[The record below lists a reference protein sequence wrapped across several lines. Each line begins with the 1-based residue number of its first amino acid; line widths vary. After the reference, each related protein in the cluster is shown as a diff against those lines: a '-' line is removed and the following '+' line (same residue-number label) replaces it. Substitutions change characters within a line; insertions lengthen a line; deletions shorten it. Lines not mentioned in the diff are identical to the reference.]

1 MIIAVDG
8 PSAAGKG
15 TIARA
20 IATHL
25 GYHFLDTGSLYRMV
39 GLAMLQAGKSADDV
53 KSAVA
58 FAEKLEPSR
67 VADKDL
73 RTETVAGMASQV
85 AAIPEVRNALLEFQ
99 RNFAKRE
106 PGAVLDG
113 RDIGTVVCPEADL
126 KFFVTA
132 STQVRANRRL
142 AELRSLGVKT
152 DFQSVLE
159 DIWARDERDAE
170 RVAAPTK
177 QADDAIMID
186 TSELDRD
193 EVLAAV
199 MGVIADHMEDQ
210 KTDHDTSLGRR

>member
-39 GLAMLQAGKSADDV
+39 GLAMLKAGKSADDV
-53 KSAVA
+53 KAAVGY
-58 FAEKLEPSR
+58 AETLEPSR
-67 VADKDL
+67 VVDNDL
-73 RTETVAGMASQV
+73 RTESVAGMASQV
-85 AAIPEVRNALLEFQ
+85 AAIPEVRTALLEFQ

-113 RDIGTVVCPEADL
+113 RDIGTVVCPEADI

-132 STQVRANRRL
+132 STEVRANRRL
-142 AELRSLGVKT
+142 AELKSLGVKT
-152 DFQSVLE
+152 DFKSVLE
-159 DIWARDERDAE
+159 DIWTRDERDAE
-170 RVAAPTK
+170 RTTAPTK
-177 QADDAIMID
+177 QADEAIMID

-199 MGVIADHMEDQ
+199 MGVIADHMG
-210 KTDHDTSLGRR
+210 T

>member
-39 GLAMLQAGKSADDV
+39 GLAMINAGKSANDV
-53 KSAVA
+53 AAAVN
-58 FAEKLEPSR
+58 FAKTLDPAKIQDR
-67 VADKDL
+67 DL
-73 RTETVAGMASQV
+73 RTETVAAMASEV
-85 AAIPEVRNALLEFQ
+85 AAIPEVRTALLEFQ
-99 RNFAKRE
+99 RQFAKRE

-113 RDIGTVVCPEADL
+113 RDIGTIVCPDADL

-132 STQVRANRRL
+132 STQVRATRRR
-142 AELRSLGVKT
+142 AELNTLGIQADYET
-152 DFQSVLE
+152 VLD
-159 DIWARDERDAE
+159 DIRARDERDAN
-170 RVAAPTK
+170 RKSAPTK

-186 TSELDRD
+186 TSELDRE
-193 EVLAAV
+193 EVIAAV
-199 MGVIADHMEDQ
+199 MGVIADH
-210 KTDHDTSLGRR
+210 TGT

>member
-39 GLAMLQAGKSADDV
+39 GLAMLSAGKTADDI
-53 KSAVA
+53 KAAVT
-58 FAEKLEPSR
+58 FARNLDPAKI
-67 VADKDL
+67 ADRDL
-73 RTETVAGMASQV
+73 RTETVAAMASEV
-85 AAIPEVRNALLEFQ
+85 AAIPDVRTALLDFQ
-99 RNFAKRE
+99 RQFARRE

-113 RDIGTVVCPEADL
+113 RDIGTIVCPDADL

-132 STQVRANRRL
+132 STQVRATRRR
-142 AELRSLGVKT
+142 AELKTLGIQADYET
-152 DFQSVLE
+152 VLD
-159 DIWARDERDAE
+159 DIRARDERDAN
-170 RVAAPTK
+170 RTSAPTK

-186 TSELDRD
+186 TSELDRE
-193 EVLAAV
+193 EVIAAV
-199 MGVIADHMEDQ
+199 MGVIADHM
-210 KTDHDTSLGRR
+210 GA

>member
-20 IATHL
+20 VATHL

-39 GLAMLQAGKSADDV
+39 GLAMLNAGKTADDV
-53 KSAVA
+53 KAAVY
-58 FAEKLEPSR
+58 FALSMEPAKVIDR
-67 VADKDL
+67 EL
-73 RTETVAGMASQV
+73 RTETVATMASQV
-85 AAIPEVRNALLEFQ
+85 AAIPEVRTALLAFQ
-99 RNFAKRE
+99 RQFAKRE

-113 RDIGTVVCPEADL
+113 RDIGTVVCPDADL

-132 STQVRANRRL
+132 STQVRAQRRL
-142 AELRSLGVKT
+142 AELKSLGVKT
-152 DFQSVLE
+152 DFAAVLD
-159 DIWARDERDAE
+159 DIWARDERDAA
-170 RVAAPTK
+170 RTTAPTK
-177 QADDAIMID
+177 QAEDAIMID

-199 MGVIADHMEDQ
+199 MGIIADHMG
-210 KTDHDTSLGRR
+210 T